1 MTSTSSRAGGKAAEE
16 CLAPL
21 LPFEVAGTDEL
32 QTSERSASAPSARTA
47 ESAFTTDRA
56 IPAIDVAPTD
66 AGIAT
71 DGIEVTA
78 DGCIESHTPTH
89 LASSLYRQA
98 VAQALEL
105 GRVAQGTKGEAEMK
119 KATHE
124 DALVTVI
131 QLGRSL
137 HRSLRDIAKDTGAS
151 PGQLCRLEN
160 CHALLTRTQ
169 PIWADLGTAERRER
183 LTVSRLRH
191 LLPAEPAVQRRGM
204 EMLAAKSCTES
215 EVRDFVRAEIE
226 AARPRAPKE
235 HVAVPRWL
243 VSLIRSQ
250 QLRRADILDKDTIS
264 SGHVVVR
271 LEVDLPM
278 SRAAL
283 ERVLPRG
290 NTHGSRRAAA

>member
-1 MTSTSSRAGGKAAEE
+1 
-16 CLAPL
+16 
-21 LPFEVAGTDEL
+21 
-32 QTSERSASAPSARTA
+32 
-47 ESAFTTDRA
+47 
-56 IPAIDVAPTD
+56 
-66 AGIAT
+66 
-71 DGIEVTA
+71 
-78 DGCIESHTPTH
+78 
-89 LASSLYRQA
+89 
-98 VAQALEL
+98 
-105 GRVAQGTKGEAEMK
+105 
-119 KATHE
+119 
-124 DALVTVI
+124 
-131 QLGRSL
+131 
-137 HRSLRDIAKDTGAS
+137 
-151 PGQLCRLEN
+151 
-160 CHALLTRTQ
+160 
-169 PIWADLGTAERRER
+169 
-183 LTVSRLRH
+183 
-191 LLPAEPAVQRRGM
+191 
-204 EMLAAKSCTES
+204 MLAAKSCTES